1 MGYYTDYYGK
11 LMINKPLTAE
21 DKETLSYIMKVEHNN
36 DNSIVPRGWNSWD
49 YRERHGEEW
58 LHIEE
63 NGKHYYEEQWL
74 NFLISQFF
82 KPKGYL
88 LNGNIVWIGEDGWD
102 LGAMRVKDNVVE
114 RTSIGNYSEDEIIEL
129 LFSEKERRNKK

>member
-36 DNSIVPRGWNSWD
+36 NNSIVPNGWNSWD
-49 YRERHGEEW
+49 YRERYGEEW

-63 NGKHYYEEQWL
+63 NGKHYYEKEWL
-74 NFLISQFF
+74 DFLISQFF
-82 KPKGYL
+82 RPKGYL

-102 LGAMRVKDNVVE
+102 IGAIRVIDNVVE
-114 RTSIGNYSEDEIIEL
+114 RTSIGNYTEDEIIEL
-129 LFSEKERRNKK
+129 LFSEKEKRDKK